1 MKHQLANIYHLG
13 VKELLSLWRDPV
25 MVIFIVYAFT
35 LAVIS
40 GSKAVS
46 GDVNNAPIAILD
58 QDHSPLSQRIAMAF
72 FPPRF
77 KPAVLIEADQVDPS
91 LDQGI
96 YTFVMDI
103 PPNFAKDVLA
113 GRQPKIQL
121 NIDATRMSQAFLGA
135 SYTQTIVMDEIRAWL
150 ATHRV
155 NFELPVDL
163 VVRYKFNPTQATV
176 WFGAIVALVNQI
188 TMLALIL
195 TGAALIREKEHGT
208 LEHLLVMPLTPF
220 EIMMSK
226 IWSNGLVVLVVTA
239 LSLKGIVQGVL
250 HMPIAGSVG
259 LFLAG
264 VALHLFSV
272 TALGIL
278 LGTVART
285 MPQMGLLMILTILP
299 LQLLSG
305 GNTPYQSMPEA
316 VQIIMLAAPTTHFVA
331 FAQAIL
337 LRGAGLEV
345 VWGNFLALVA
355 IGCVCFF
362 SALALLRRSLA
373 AAV

>member
-25 MVIFIVYAFT
+25 MVFFIIYAFT
-35 LAVIS
+35 FAVIS
-40 GSKAVS
+40 GSKAVA
-46 GDVNNAPIAILD
+46 GDVKNAPIAILD

-77 KPAVLIEADQVDPS
+77 KPAELIEPEDVDPS
-91 LDQGI
+91 LDQGL

-155 NFELPVDL
+155 DFELPVNL

-188 TMLALIL
+188 TLLALIL

-250 HMPIAGSVG
+250 HMPIAGAVP

-316 VQIIMLAAPTTHFVA
+316 VQIIMQAAPTTHFVA

-337 LRGAGLEV
+337 FRGAGLEV
-345 VWGNFLALVA
+345 VWPNFLALVV